1 MQPSLSEDRDK
12 NWRDIV
18 HPEVFF
24 LTLLSAS
31 LYLFPVTAP
40 QSERCSKAQ
49 VTVIKLVT
57 ASKNKP
63 V

>member
-18 HPEVFF
+18 HPVVLF

-31 LYLFPVTAP
+31 LYLFPKTAP
-40 QSERCSKAQ
+40 QFECYSKAL